1 MSLIDKMRRQD
12 AVYWAVD
19 TTNPSGQPTYATPI
33 DIKVRW
39 EDVQEEYIGKD
50 GTTQVSNAIVFV
62 GLDVK
67 LDDVLMLGTVEE
79 DVVDGLMPTEHVGA
93 GAVMKFEKIPKIK
106 PTKFLR
112 IATL

>member
-1 MSLIDKMRRQD
+1 MALLDRMRRQD
-12 AVYWAVD
+12 AVYWAPD
-19 TTNPSGQPTYATPI
+19 TTSPTGQPTYAAPI

-62 GLDVK
+62 GLDVV
-67 LDDVLMLGTVEE
+67 LDGVLMLGTVAD
-79 DVVDGLMPTEHVGA
+79 DVVEELDPTAHVGA
-93 GAVMKFEKIPKIK
+93 GAIMKVDKIPNKK
-106 PTKFLR
+106 ATKFLR